1 MEAFARYR
9 ALDPSSTLQ
18 LRMVGVSHEGEAV
31 SALMKRFELPAKS
44 IVIEPFLSEPVLQQ
58 LYRNA
63 VCVIVP
69 SLMEGFGIPVL
80 EAMASGTPLLCSN
93 TWSLPEVGGDAALY
107 FDPTNVEEMAQALFH
122 VCTDMELR
130 NRLTEWGLARAEVF
144 HPDRIHA
151 QVMELWRE
159 LPKLHRSW
167 KANEAT

>member
-1 MEAFARYR
+1 
-9 ALDPSSTLQ
+9 
-18 LRMVGVSHEGEAV
+18 
-31 SALMKRFELPAKS
+31 MKRFDLPAKS
-44 IVIEPFLSEPVLQQ
+44 IVIEPFLSETDLQQ

-93 TWSLPEVGGDAALY
+93 TWSLPEVGGDAPLY

-122 VCTDMELR
+122 VCTDLELR
-130 NRLTEWGLARAEVF
+130 NRLTELGLARAEAF
-144 HPDRIHA
+144 HPDRIQT
-151 QVMELWRE
+151 QVMEFWRE

-167 KANEAT
+167 KAYEAT